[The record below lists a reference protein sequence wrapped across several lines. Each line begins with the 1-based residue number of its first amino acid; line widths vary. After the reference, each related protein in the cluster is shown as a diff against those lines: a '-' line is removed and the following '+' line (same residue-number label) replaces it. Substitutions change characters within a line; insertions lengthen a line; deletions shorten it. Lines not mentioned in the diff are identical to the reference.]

1 MKLKLLKNK
10 GNTMNIDNIIK
21 KRGTALLLIL
31 TILNVVILLINLN
44 KDIIFVD
51 KSKHKIYKIS
61 DEFYNKYTDF
71 LKNLRSSRKI
81 NKCYIFLRKYI
92 L

>member
-1 MKLKLLKNK
+1 MRHILMKLKLLKNK
-10 GNTMNIDNIIK
+10 GNTMNIDNTIK

-51 KSKHKIYKIS
+51 KNKHKIYKIS

-71 LKNLRSSRKI
+71 FKELEKFKE
-81 NKCYIFLRKYI
+81 NK
-92 L
+92 